1 MKYMTGNEIRKAYL
15 DFFQSK
21 GHLALESFSLVPDN
35 DPSLLLIGA
44 GMAPLK
50 PFFTGKLVPPRT
62 RITTSQKSMRTG
74 DLDNVGRTARHQTF
88 FEMLGNFSFGD
99 YFKQEAIAW
108 AWELLTEVYELD
120 KDRLYVTIYPD
131 DEEAHARWLEMGV
144 PESHITRLEDNFW
157 EIGEGPCGPDSE
169 IFFDQGEA
177 YGCGSHDCGPGCDCD
192 RYLEIWNL
200 VFTQFNKMPDGSYE
214 PLAKKN
220 IDTGAG
226 LERLASVLQGV
237 PNNFETDLIFPI
249 IEKTAAIANVKYH
262 DSAAIDVSLK
272 VIADHIRAVTALI
285 ADGVL
290 PSNEGRGYV
299 LRRILRRAVRHGR
312 LLGIEGSFLTTL
324 VDIVVD
330 ILGEAITNMRE
341 RQDFVKRVVQ
351 NEEDKFNQTLDQ
363 GLELLRAHMEELEKE
378 NTKVVS
384 GEEVFKLYDT
394 YGFPWELTEEIASE
408 AGLTIDKDGF
418 DAAMEEQRTRA
429 REARE
434 KKDAKVETPD
444 ITSLSSLTLV
454 EDEYATSA
462 ALLLLGKGSVSV
474 AEATD
479 GDEVTVIV
487 KATPFHAEGGGQL
500 GDIGYMVA
508 PFGKIEIENTKRLP
522 EGTVYHVGVVTEG
535 TVKVG
540 DELTFEVNVDRRNDM
555 ARNHTATHLLHAA
568 LRKVLGTHVTQAG
581 SLVTPDYLRFD
592 FTHFEPVTAAQ
603 LEEIE
608 ALVNGEILGATDL
621 EVAEMSMDEAKE
633 KGAMALF
640 GEKYGD
646 RVRVV
651 EVPGF
656 SVELCGGSHVHNTG
670 NIGLFHLVSEGG
682 IGSGVRRV
690 EAITGRVAMAEA
702 KKSFCTISSLSH
714 TLKVSAEEVEL
725 KVNEIIDAAKVQQK
739 ELEALVREKAMAKMD
754 SAVGKKTTK
763 SGDAVVLG
771 LVEAANNDALRDLA
785 DKALDKIGNGSAV
798 VVLAAVI
805 EDKVS
810 FVAKVSK
817 DLVAKGAHAGHIVK
831 AVAEV
836 AGGKGGGR
844 PDMAQA
850 GGKDK
855 DVVANALAAG
865 FEMANKQLA

>member
-99 YFKQEAIAW
+99 YFKHDAIAW

-131 DEEAHARWLEMGV
+131 DEEAHARWIEMGV

-169 IFFDQGEA
+169 IFFDQGEE

-226 LERLASVLQGV
+226 LERFASVLQGV

-249 IEKTAAIANVKYH
+249 IKKTAEIAKVNYH

-330 ILGEAITNMRE
+330 ILGDAITNMRE

-363 GLELLRAHMEELEKE
+363 GLELLRAHMEELEKV
-378 NTKVVS
+378 NVKVVS

-418 DAAMEEQRTRA
+418 DVAMQEQRIRA

-444 ITSLSSLTLV
+444 ITSLSSFTLA
-454 EDEYATSA
+454 EDESA
-462 ALLLLGKGSVSV
+462 SSSTLLLLGKGSVSV

-500 GDIGYMVA
+500 GDIGFMVA

-522 EGTVYHVGVVTEG
+522 EGTVYHVGVVIEG

-608 ALVNGEILGATDL
+608 ALVNEEILSASDL
-621 EVAEMSMDEAKE
+621 SIAEMSMDEAKE
-633 KGAMALF
+633 MGAMALF

-682 IGSGVRRV
+682 IGSGVRRI
-690 EAITGRVAMAEA
+690 EAITGRVAMVEA
-702 KKSFCTISSLSH
+702 KKSFRTISSLSH
-714 TLKVSAEEVEL
+714 TLKVSTEEVET
-725 KVNEIIDAAKVQQK
+725 KVNEIIDAAKIQQK

-754 SAVGKKTTK
+754 SAVGKKMTD

-771 LVEAANNDALRDLA
+771 LVEATNNDALRDLA

-817 DLVAKGAHAGHIVK
+817 DLVAKGAHAGNIVK

-855 DVVANALAAG
+855 AAVANALAAG